1 MMTIKKDFLNYE
13 SPKIEVINLELE
25 QCIAASVAPNQN
37 YITETW
43 ENTDDTQSKDI
54 EW

>member
-1 MMTIKKDFLNYE
+1 MKEEKLTYVVTPDSGDQFRI
-13 SPKIEVINLELE
+13 E

>member
-1 MMTIKKDFLNYE
+1 MKEEKLTYV
-13 SPKIEVINLELE
+13 SPQIVVINLELE